1 MELLEN
7 LKRTCDALSKFVICF
22 SIFWVFIS
30 VAFAPPSKIFP
41 VFLTYGT
48 ERLSTFIILGNI
60 VTLPN
65 VAWILLALIIGSI
78 ASRIALLM
86 KNSFQEADIDGVL

>member
-1 MELLEN
+1 MEVLEN
-7 LKRTCDALSKFVICF
+7 LKQTCDALSKFVICF

-41 VFLTYGT
+41 AFLTYGT

-60 VTLPN
+60 ITLPN
-65 VAWILLALIIGSI
+65 AVWILLGLISGSI
-78 ASRIALLM
+78 ASRIMLKSKTYFL
-86 KNSFQEADIDGVL
+86 SR